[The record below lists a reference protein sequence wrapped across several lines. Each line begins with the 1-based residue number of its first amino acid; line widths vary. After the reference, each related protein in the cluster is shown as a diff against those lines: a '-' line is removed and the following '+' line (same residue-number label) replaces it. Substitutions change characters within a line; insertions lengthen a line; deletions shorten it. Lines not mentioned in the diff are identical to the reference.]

1 MSLLNVLNI
10 AGSGM
15 AAQSVR
21 LNTTASNM
29 ANAESASSSV
39 DETYRARKPWFAV
52 MEEAL
57 PANQL
62 RNQYRNSGP
71 AKQHFLIDSKT
82 INAGVAVKGIIEK
95 DAPLEM
101 RFQPDHPMANDDGYV
116 YYPNVNVV
124 EEMTDMMSSSRSYQ
138 MNIEILKTAKQMLQ
152 RTLSLGQ

>member
-21 LNTTASNM
+21 LNTTASNI

-57 PANQL
+57 PQNQL
-62 RNQYRNSGP
+62 RNQYGQSSPN
-71 AKQHFLIDSKT
+71 KQHYLLDSKG
-82 INAGVAVKGIIEK
+82 INAGVAVKGIVEK